1 LFSPAR
7 AGAPSSD
14 IAVSVRALR
23 RVYGRGET
31 EGVVALNG
39 LSLEVR
45 RGEFLAVMGPS
56 GCGKS
61 TLLNLIAGL
70 DRASGGS
77 IVVDGSDIAGLD
89 ADRLARYRRERVG
102 IIFQS
107 FNLLPRYSVLENTA
121 LPLLFAGVPR
131 RERERRAAEI
141 LERLGM
147 SPRGRHRPSEL
158 SGGELQRA
166 AIARALIHRPTLLL
180 ADEPTGNL
188 DTTNG
193 AAVAALLREVHGQ
206 GQTIMLVTHDADMA
220 ANAQRVVR
228 MRDGA
233 LVA

>member
-1 LFSPAR
+1 V
-7 AGAPSSD
+7 AGDSGA
-14 IAVSVRALR
+14 IAVSVRDLR
-23 RVYGRGET
+23 RVYGRGDG
-31 EGVVALNG
+31 EGVAALNG
-39 LSLEVR
+39 LTLEVR

-61 TLLNLIAGL
+61 TLLNLIGGL
-70 DRASGGS
+70 DRPTGGA
-77 IVVDGSDIAGLD
+77 IVVDGEEISRLN

-107 FNLLPRYSVLENTA
+107 FNLLPRYTVLENA
-121 LPLLFAGVPR
+121 AMPLVFAGVPR

-147 SPRGRHRPSEL
+147 SPRSKHRPPEL

-188 DTTNG
+188 DSANG
-193 AAVAALLREVHGQ
+193 AAVAALLRELHGQ
-206 GQTIMLVTHDADMA
+206 GQTIMLVTHDAEMA
-220 ANAQRVVR
+220 GNAQRVVR
-228 MRDGA
+228 MRDGV